1 VLFDRPLA
9 QGFCGQAVLADVPLW
24 RKKSTNQ
31 QPSNFTGNRALSQVQ
46 ELGLWINKAFICN
59 VLCGAMEG

>member
-24 RKKSTNQ
+24 RKNPRT
-31 QPSNFTGNRALSQVQ
+31 SNTQILPETGRFLKYKNW
-46 ELGLWINKAFICN
+46 G
-59 VLCGAMEG
+59 CG